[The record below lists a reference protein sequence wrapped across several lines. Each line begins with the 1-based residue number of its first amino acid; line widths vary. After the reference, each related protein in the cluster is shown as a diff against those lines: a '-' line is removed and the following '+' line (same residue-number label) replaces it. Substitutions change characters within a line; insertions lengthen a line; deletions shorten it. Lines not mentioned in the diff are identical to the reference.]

1 MKRLGSV
8 YLFAESIVNDL
19 FAVSGLD
26 FDEHY
31 KPFYRNG
38 MAAIEKDLDL
48 LKSYILS
55 KVRDELKCGQIRE
68 MRPVRIRDRNAD
80 LFYKESYCNGF
91 NDCRAEHNAIMSE
104 INDIILDAV
113 QLAMDRINLYESE
126 VTP

>member
-1 MKRLGSV
+1 MRRLGSV
-8 YLFAESIVNDL
+8 YHFAESIVNDL

-31 KPFYRNG
+31 KTFCRNG
-38 MAAIEKDLDL
+38 LAAIEKDLDL
-48 LKSYILS
+48 LKSCILS
-55 KVRDELKCGQIRE
+55 EVRDKLNGQIRE
-68 MRPVRIRDRNAD
+68 MRPVRIRDRNVD

-104 INDIILDAV
+104 INDIILYAV

-126 VTP
+126 VTS